1 MAVSGFFCSMLFG
14 YWVRLV
20 QGRSCVFFFEVV
32 HFLVVVYVGLGV
44 VLVWIFSY
52 CGFTDVI

>member
-1 MAVSGFFCSMLFG
+1 M
-14 YWVRLV
+14 
-20 QGRSCVFFFEVV
+20 FFFEVV